1 MKLFF
6 APALCSLLLLTLQ
19 GCAGLNSQQTSNSNP
34 IAPPIQNSAMPVM
47 VKVISSTPISK
58 PIIADNHATQ
68 SKENGTNSTEVQ
80 AEPPSQSL
88 GNANEY
94 QVVFQYKDQT
104 FATVLPFDPGETL
117 MIQGDAPSNP
127 AMGINSNSTAP
138 GTSTNINNIYVL
150 PPVGMP
156 YYPYPTFGF
165 FTAFPVYLSKGYYH
179 RIPSAS
185 YFNPGAHFHHNGSRG
200 RGRK

>member
-1 MKLFF
+1 MKNFYT
-6 APALCSLLLLTLQ
+6 PALCLLLLLGLQ
-19 GCAGLNSQQTSNSNP
+19 SCAGLNSQQTSNSTP
-34 IAPPIQNSAMPVM
+34 IAPPLQSSATPVM

-58 PIIADNHATQ
+58 PIIAENNSTQ
-68 SKENGTNSTEVQ
+68 SKENGASSTEVKT
-80 AEPPSQSL
+80 ESTSQSL

-104 FATVLPFDPGETL
+104 FATILPFDPGETL
-117 MIQGDAPSNP
+117 MIQGEAPSNP
-127 AMGINSNSTAP
+127 AMAINANSTAP
-138 GTSTNINNIYVL
+138 GMSTYNNNIYVL

-165 FTAFPVYLSKGYYH
+165 FTAFPVYLSRGYYH
-179 RIPSAS
+179 RIPISS
-185 YFNPGAHFHHNGSRG
+185 YYNPGAHFHHNGSRG